1 METKYM
7 ISTNC
12 DLSIDKANE
21 NKLFELADRL
31 FELDLTSRQEY
42 LLSRAI
48 DNKDVYNLFNVFD
61 FEVEENDNQYKI
73 VYYNSNECKDL
84 ENLFSILAPAFN
96 DGRIEFR
103 ITDDISD
110 TDEFC
115 MYAIR
120 KGKAKKAK
128 GLIVWV

>member
-1 METKYM
+1 MEIKYM

-48 DNKDVYNLFNVFD
+48 DNKDVYNLFNVFE
-61 FEVEENDNQYKI
+61 FI
-73 VYYNSNECKDL
+73 VAYSLQLMLPAC
-84 ENLFSILAPAFN
+84 IL
-96 DGRIEFR
+96 
-103 ITDDISD
+103 S
-110 TDEFC
+110 
-115 MYAIR
+115 
-120 KGKAKKAK
+120 
-128 GLIVWV
+128 

>member
-1 METKYM
+1 MEIKYM

-12 DLSIDKANE
+12 DLSINKANE

-61 FEVEENDNQYKI
+61 FEVEENGKKI
-73 VYYNSNECKDL
+73 DPSGYL
-84 ENLFSILAPAFN
+84 NL
-96 DGRIEFR
+96 
-103 ITDDISD
+103 TD
-110 TDEFC
+110 
-115 MYAIR
+115 
-120 KGKAKKAK
+120 K
-128 GLIVWV
+128 

>member
-1 METKYM
+1 M

-12 DLSIDKANE
+12 DLSIDKANG

-61 FEVEENDNQYKI
+61 FEVEENDNQYNK
-73 VYYNSNECKDL
+73 
-84 ENLFSILAPAFN
+84 A
-96 DGRIEFR
+96 IE
-103 ITDDISD
+103 
-110 TDEFC
+110 E
-115 MYAIR
+115 AI
-120 KGKAKKAK
+120 K
-128 GLIVWV
+128 